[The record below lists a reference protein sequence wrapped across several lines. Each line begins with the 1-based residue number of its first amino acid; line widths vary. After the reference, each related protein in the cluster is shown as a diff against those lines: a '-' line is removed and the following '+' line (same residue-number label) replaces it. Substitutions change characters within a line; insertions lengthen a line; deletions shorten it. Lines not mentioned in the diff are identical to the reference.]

1 MACRVRSENK
11 ELKIDELV
19 VALPASQTNGAR
31 WSSARGEP
39 GNKGERAKYW
49 RSRKWR
55 KTRKIS
61 WMKMEEM
68 ICQEG
73 YRKKIVRS
81 KLLPSSIM

>member
-1 MACRVRSENK
+1 MASRVRSENK

-49 RSRKWR
+49 RSRKRRR
-55 KTRKIS
+55 K
-61 WMKMEEM
+61 
-68 ICQEG
+68 
-73 YRKKIVRS
+73 
-81 KLLPSSIM
+81 